1 VKTGISKANSLALLG
16 LNTPEAPRGCR
27 LPRSRGVE
35 LQNANS
41 FALWHPDGLLPEWD
55 NPMRGSTSNQ
65 GFRNANSFAL
75 LAITQLMST
84 PELREGADSH
94 EAAMLD
100 CRTQT
105 VLRSSDGT
113 IPKLYEGGTIAQSH
127 LHFIRQPE
135 PFGILRSVKWP
146 EMTLTLRICE

>member
-1 VKTGISKANSLALLG
+1 VKPGFKNATNVAFFR
-16 LNTPEAPRGCR
+16 LNTPEALRGCR
-27 LPRSRGVE
+27 LPRSRGVG
-35 LQNANS
+35 LQDANS

-55 NPMRGSTSNQ
+55 NPMRGSTANQ

-100 CRTQT
+100 CKTPT
-105 VLRSSDGT
+105 VWRSSDGT
-113 IPKLYEGGTIAQSH
+113 IPSSARDMKAPNKAKGPTH
-127 LHFIRQPE
+127 
-135 PFGILRSVKWP
+135 
-146 EMTLTLRICE
+146 